1 MEEALYKVIVVED
14 EERILNNIAKKI
26 EESSLSFRV
35 IGKALTGKQALTLVD
50 ELVPDVVFTDIKMPV
65 MDGLELIE
73 HLYFRYPYIKTVI
86 ISGYADFEYAQK
98 AIIYDVKGYLLKPV
112 DTEALVEILSKLKVI
127 LDTEKK
133 AFKERFSLTE
143 GPYTQEEIVSIVRQ
157 FIKENY
163 TENININFI
172 AERFN
177 YSSSYLSRL
186 FTQYTGISP
195 YRYLIELRI
204 NRAKHLLQSHKELS
218 IKQIGEMVGY
228 PDQGYFSRIFKR
240 ITGKSPQ
247 EFREEQIPTREKKS
261 KT

>member
-1 MEEALYKVIVVED
+1 MREDVYRVIVVED
-14 EERILNNIAKKI
+14 EERILNNIARKI
-26 EESSLSFRV
+26 DESNLGFRV
-35 IGKALTGKQALTLVD
+35 VGKALTGKQALTLVD
-50 ELVPDVVFTDIKMPV
+50 ELTPDVIFTDIKMPV

-86 ISGYADFEYAQK
+86 ISGYADFEYAQR
-98 AIIYDVKGYLLKPV
+98 AIIYEVKGYLLKPV
-112 DTEALVEILSKLKVI
+112 DNEALMEILNKLKII
-127 LDTEKK
+127 LDSEKK
-133 AFKERFSLTE
+133 AFRERFSLPK
-143 GPYTQEEIVSIVRQ
+143 GPLTQEEIVSLIRE

-172 AERFN
+172 AERLN

-186 FTQYTGISP
+186 FSQHTGVSP

-204 NRAKHLLQSHKELS
+204 NRAKYLLQNHKELS
-218 IKQIGEMVGY
+218 IKQIGELVGY

-247 EFREEQIPTREKKS
+247 EFREEQLF
-261 KT
+261 

>member
-1 MEEALYKVIVVED
+1 MKKDVYKVIVIED

-26 EESSLSFRV
+26 DESNLDFKV
-35 IGKALTGKQALTLVD
+35 VGKALTGKQALTLVE
-50 ELVPDVVFTDIKMPV
+50 ELTPDVVFTDIKMPV

-73 HLYFRYPYIKTVI
+73 QLYFKYPYIKIVI

-98 AIIYDVKGYLLKPV
+98 AIVYDVKGYLLKPV
-112 DTEALVEILSKLKVI
+112 DTEALVEILNKLRLI
-127 LDTEKK
+127 LDAEKK
-133 AFKERFSLTE
+133 SFRERFSFPKGLRT
-143 GPYTQEEIVSIVRQ
+143 PEEVVSVVRE

-163 TENININFI
+163 TENINMNFI

-186 FTQYTGISP
+186 FTQYTGTSP
-195 YRYLIELRI
+195 YKYLIELRI
-204 NRAKHLLQSHKELS
+204 NRAKYLLLNYKELS
-218 IKQIGEMVGY
+218 VRQIGEMVGY

-247 EFREEQIPTREKKS
+247 EFREEQFL
-261 KT
+261 

>member
-1 MEEALYKVIVVED
+1 MGKDVYRVIVVED

-26 EESSLSFRV
+26 EESNLDFKV
-35 IGKALTGKQALTLVD
+35 VGKALTGKQALILVE
-50 ELVPDVVFTDIKMPV
+50 ELTPDVIFTDIKMPV

-73 HLYFRYPYIKTVI
+73 QLYFKYPYIKIVI

-98 AIIYDVKGYLLKPV
+98 AIVYDVKGYLLKPV
-112 DTEALVEILSKLKVI
+112 DTEALVEILNKLRLI
-127 LDTEKK
+127 LDAEKK
-133 AFKERFSLTE
+133 SLRERFSFPRELRT
-143 GPYTQEEIVSIVRQ
+143 PEEIVSVVRE

-163 TENININFI
+163 TENINMNFI

-195 YRYLIELRI
+195 YKYLIELRI
-204 NRAKHLLQSHKELS
+204 NRAKYLLLNHKELS
-218 IKQIGEMVGY
+218 IKQIGEMIGY

-247 EFREEQIPTREKKS
+247 EFREEHLL
-261 KT
+261 